1 MCGGL
6 PRTRGLADCVD
17 ARDERALARS
27 FSTINHPRHLPPHL
41 RPHEL
46 AEPLILQRPPKH
58 HLRLNPIL
66 NGVPIRVP
74 HEHVDRREEVWL
86 RGARGDSALL
96 VGGGVEQDPAQEPG
110 EFVTEGVR
118 APTPPITANPF
129 SHAVPSSARIAR
141 LT

>member
-6 PRTRGLADCVD
+6 PPNGELADRVD
-17 ARDERALARS
+17 ARDERALARI
-27 FSTINHPRHLPPHL
+27 FSTNNHPHHLPPHQ

-46 AEPLILQRPPKH
+46 AEPLILQSPPTH

-66 NGVPIRVP
+66 NGTIRVP

-118 APTPPITANPF
+118 APPRP
-129 SHAVPSSARIAR
+129 
-141 LT
+141 

>member
-1 MCGGL
+1 MKDL
-6 PRTRGLADCVD
+6 PIVSSFIGSLTTHG
-17 ARDERALARS
+17 RATNGI
-27 FSTINHPRHLPPHL
+27 FSTNNHPRHPPPHQ

-46 AEPLILQRPPKH
+46 AEPPILQHPPKH

-74 HEHVDRREEVWL
+74 HEHVDRRDEVWL

-118 APTPPITANPF
+118 APTRP
-129 SHAVPSSARIAR
+129 
-141 LT
+141 